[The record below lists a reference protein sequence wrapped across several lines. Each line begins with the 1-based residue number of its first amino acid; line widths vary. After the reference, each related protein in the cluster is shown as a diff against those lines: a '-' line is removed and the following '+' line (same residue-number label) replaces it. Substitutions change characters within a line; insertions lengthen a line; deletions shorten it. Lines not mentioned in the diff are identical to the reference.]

1 MPDLIDALFDAAP
14 APGLAPGA
22 GAPPRITIALPAG
35 LPLLNSNQRLHHRPK
50 AKLTAAL
57 RAAAMEAVS
66 EDPAL
71 MAALAAAKP
80 GPLYARAHILGILHP
95 PTRRRADPANWY
107 PSFKAAVD
115 GIVDAGVLEDDD
127 HTRVIGPDMRIGTVV
142 KGGRI
147 VLVVRGLELGEQWP
161 DLGAV
166 NI

>member
-1 MPDLIDALFDAAP
+1 MTALFDLATP

-22 GAPPRITIALPAG
+22 GTPPLITIALPAG

-80 GPLYARAHILGILHP
+80 GPLYTRAHILGILHP

-147 VLVVRGLELGEQWP
+147 VLVVRGLEPGEQWP
-161 DLGAV
+161 NLQAV
-166 NI
+166 AS